1 MTRRL
6 LASSLALLAA
16 PAFAQTADLD
26 AFALDALTPSSRT
39 VELLV
44 DGEPGQSFGSVTE
57 TVTLEGGVLTY
68 VSVANLPQAGGVR
81 TRTVTLPPLAQCIER
96 WNTASSVQIA

>member
-68 VSVANLPQAGGVR
+68 VSVANLPQA
-81 TRTVTLPPLAQCIER
+81 
-96 WNTASSVQIA
+96 